1 MTPTTVMI
9 KRVLSS
15 VALIAVAVVTGMAQ
29 GAEPLLGT
37 WKLNAAKS
45 KAPFTSGTTVFEGNG
60 DTLKGT
66 VDLVGT
72 DGTKFH
78 WTFSARID
86 GKDYPATG
94 SSPFGDTLA
103 ITRVDKNT
111 IRIVSKLAGKQTI
124 VQTIVVAPDGKTR
137 TTTAKGTDA
146 KGQPVDSMSFYEKQ

>member
-1 MTPTTVMI
+1 MTI
-9 KRVLSS
+9 KRVLSI
-15 VALIAVAVVTGMAQ
+15 VAVIAIAAVTAVAQ
-29 GAEPLLGT
+29 EPEPLLGT

-45 KAPFTSGTTVFEGNG
+45 KAPFTSGTTVFEGTA

-78 WTFSARID
+78 WTFAAKYD
-86 GKDYPATG
+86 GKDHPATG
-94 SSPFGDTLA
+94 NSPFGDTLA
-103 ITRVDKNT
+103 ITRVNPNT
-111 IRIVSKLAGKQTI
+111 VRIVSKLAGKQTI

>member
-1 MTPTTVMI
+1 MVTI
-9 KRVLSS
+9 RRVLSIA
-15 VALIAVAVVTGMAQ
+15 ALVGIAVASAVAQ
-29 GAEPLLGT
+29 APDPLLGT

-45 KAPFTSGTTVFEGNG
+45 KAPFASGTTVFAGAG
-60 DTLKGT
+60 DTLEGI

-78 WTFSARID
+78 WTFSAKYD
-86 GKDYPATG
+86 GKDHKATG

-103 ITRVDKNT
+103 LTRVNPNT